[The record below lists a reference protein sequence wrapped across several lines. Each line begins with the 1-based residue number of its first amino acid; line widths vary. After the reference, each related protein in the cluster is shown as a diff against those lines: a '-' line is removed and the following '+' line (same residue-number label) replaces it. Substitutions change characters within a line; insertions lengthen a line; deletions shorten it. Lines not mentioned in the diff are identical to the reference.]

1 MPKLALI
8 GLVAAVAGSSP
19 QVVARIQTGAS
30 PGGAVSGFGAI
41 WVTNDGSG
49 TLVRVDPRTNRVT
62 RRIRLRPGVF
72 SVTRGFG
79 ALWTVNYRTQ
89 LLTRVNPASG
99 RKRSVRVGGEP
110 GSVVAAFGRVWVTAW
125 ASGRLVVVDP
135 RSMRV
140 LNASGSARRPPSL
153 RVANGAIWVGFGRS
167 ATSVARVD
175 PRTAAIVRVPVG
187 VQAPRSF
194 VAGTRD
200 LWIQAGDHALVRL
213 DPVEPGRDREALV
226 REHARG
232 GRARSGRHDLDAGQG
247 AERRLPRR
255 SGEGSRRGLVPR
267 GRRRVPGSPR
277 LRLDVGHE
285 LRGQRRLALQGKH
298 ALARASRRIS
308 CARRLRPR
316 RSNGAYRAQ
325 DHPARRHRPRDHPR
339 RLRCLGAR
347 GRGLRVGLGRAGRRG
362 LDRGHPPRARGRRQ
376 LDRHGRSL
384 RVRPLGGG
392 RRPGARR
399 VGPR

>member
-19 QVVARIQTGAS
+19 QVVARIQTGAA

-89 LLTRVNPASG
+89 MLTRVNPASR

-140 LNASGSARRPPSL
+140 LKRIRIGPTPASL

-175 PRTAAIVRVPVG
+175 PEDGRDRARPGRRSGAADVRRRHSRP
-187 VQAPRSF
+187 
-194 VAGTRD
+194 
-200 LWIQAGDHALVRL
+200 L
-213 DPVEPGRDREALV
+213 DPGRRPRARPARSVEPGRDREALV
-226 REHARG
+226 RA
-232 GRARSGRHDLDAGQG
+232 ARSRG
-247 AERRLPRR
+247 A
-255 SGEGSRRGLVPR
+255 
-267 GRRRVPGSPR
+267 
-277 LRLDVGHE
+277 
-285 LRGQRRLALQGKH
+285 
-298 ALARASRRIS
+298 
-308 CARRLRPR
+308 
-316 RSNGAYRAQ
+316 
-325 DHPARRHRPRDHPR
+325 
-339 RLRCLGAR
+339 
-347 GRGLRVGLGRAGRRG
+347 
-362 LDRGHPPRARGRRQ
+362 
-376 LDRHGRSL
+376 RSL
-384 RVRPLGGG
+384 RT
-392 RRPGARR
+392 A
-399 VGPR
+399 

>member
-19 QVVARIQTGAS
+19 QVLARIQTGAS

-89 LLTRVNPASG
+89 MLTRVNPASG

-140 LNASGSARRPPSL
+140 LKRIRIGPTPASL

-187 VQAPRSF
+187 VQAPRTF
-194 VAGTRD
+194 VTGTRD

-213 DPVEPGRDREALV
+213 DPSSRAVTAKLSFGSTLA
-226 REHARG
+226 G
-232 GRARSGRHDLDAGQG
+232 G
-247 AERRLPRR
+247 
-255 SGEGSRRGLVPR
+255 
-267 GRRRVPGSPR
+267 
-277 LRLDVGHE
+277 
-285 LRGQRRLALQGKH
+285 
-298 ALARASRRIS
+298 ALAPDGMIWMPDKEQNVVYRVDPKKAVVVDSFPAGVGAFQALRAYGSMWVTSYAGSDVWRF
-308 CARRLRPR
+308 
-316 RSNGAYRAQ
+316 RANT
-325 DHPARRHRPRDHPR
+325 P
-339 RLRCLGAR
+339 
-347 GRGLRVGLGRAGRRG
+347 
-362 LDRGHPPRARGRRQ
+362 
-376 LDRHGRSL
+376 
-384 RVRPLGGG
+384 
-392 RRPGARR
+392 
-399 VGPR
+399 